1 MRFTK
6 RILSLILAG
15 AMAVSLVGCSGGSKT
30 ASNGLDA
37 NGEWKPSSSIN
48 IRVPFA
54 AGGSADTI
62 ARIAAKGMEATYG
75 QTAVVN
81 NLTGANGAIAANDL
95 LSKNPAPT
103 EMMVAGIGLFTL
115 APLFNSDI
123 KVNLDDFQI
132 VGSLIAEDFVLLSAP
147 EKTGVSDFEGLMEY
161 GKDKRIVC
169 AGNPSGGTTHLLA
182 KALFGEAGIE
192 CEVLSEDGG
201 SKNALAVASGDADCC
216 IVSANAALQYV
227 QDGSLVPLAC
237 FSEEDY
243 TGYEGHTVPTV
254 KDKGY
259 DIVFKSCNFL
269 MTKKGV
275 DPAVTDKIYQ
285 DMLAYRETD
294 EFKELAGNASYIP
307 DNQNGEEVRK
317 TVEDSADFCKEMYE
331 KYYAGE
337 AK

>member
-6 RILSLILAG
+6 RVLSLILAG

-132 VGSLIAEDFVLLSAP
+132 VGSLNQ
-147 EKTGVSDFEGLMEY
+147 
-161 GKDKRIVC
+161 RI
-169 AGNPSGGTTHLLA
+169 
-182 KALFGEAGIE
+182 I
-192 CEVLSEDGG
+192 
-201 SKNALAVASGDADCC
+201 
-216 IVSANAALQYV
+216 
-227 QDGSLVPLAC
+227 
-237 FSEEDY
+237 
-243 TGYEGHTVPTV
+243 
-254 KDKGY
+254 
-259 DIVFKSCNFL
+259 
-269 MTKKGV
+269 
-275 DPAVTDKIYQ
+275 
-285 DMLAYRETD
+285 
-294 EFKELAGNASYIP
+294 AGNAQFTGI
-307 DNQNGEEVRK
+307 
-317 TVEDSADFCKEMYE
+317 A
-331 KYYAGE
+331 AGRGVGFTTGLLLLRE
-337 AK
+337 GLGMRETPIRPHSWH